1 MLLDDLPNLK
11 DTYASL
17 YSSAMEDLEV
27 DFDSGLE
34 EDELKQEAAPE
45 DSTIFVAFKGNIGDR
60 DFEQKLDTILENV
73 PGLLH
78 MESNKLKLQKIEP
91 WNSVRVT
98 FNIPREAAE
107 RLRILAQNNNQ
118 QLRDLGILSVQIE
131 GEGAIN
137 LALAQNR
144 SQDVRINGPLG
155 ASNSVRMETGF
166 PMQGGQGLI
175 RMSNAAAVMMSQS
188 GNVPSSMVASGASA
202 ELQPRTP
209 RPSSQPE
216 HCLFCLLEKLEHW
229 SVNFY
234 AECNGPTLIWAKYPA
249 AKSSIWIFS
258 SPAPFNA
265 VSSCKQADELSQ
277 LSAATAA
284 DAVADTSSPA
294 TSAAT
299 AGYSTFIYF
308 TSTGSSSPWLEPASF
323 WSTSASSSPGSIGYI
338 DSKPGL
344 EKGPI
349 AWTNAAATS
358 SKTISSN
365 STNSYSSSTSISFWK
380 PASFPGSLKL
390 SPNEQSWPVYCSSNE
405 KPSGR
410 ALTGSYATTT
420 TPPDQQVSC
429 FLSLLLP
436 AGISCIISNS

>member
-1 MLLDDLPNLK
+1 MVLDDLPNLK

-60 DFEQKLDTILENV
+60 DFEQKLDIILENV

-78 MESNKLKLQKIEP
+78 MESTKLKLQKIEP

-166 PMQGGQGLI
+166 PMQGG
-175 RMSNAAAVMMSQS
+175 
-188 GNVPSSMVASGASA
+188 
-202 ELQPRTP
+202 
-209 RPSSQPE
+209 
-216 HCLFCLLEKLEHW
+216 
-229 SVNFY
+229 
-234 AECNGPTLIWAKYPA
+234 
-249 AKSSIWIFS
+249 
-258 SPAPFNA
+258 
-265 VSSCKQADELSQ
+265 
-277 LSAATAA
+277 
-284 DAVADTSSPA
+284 
-294 TSAAT
+294 
-299 AGYSTFIYF
+299 
-308 TSTGSSSPWLEPASF
+308 
-323 WSTSASSSPGSIGYI
+323 
-338 DSKPGL
+338 
-344 EKGPI
+344 
-349 AWTNAAATS
+349 
-358 SKTISSN
+358 
-365 STNSYSSSTSISFWK
+365 
-380 PASFPGSLKL
+380 
-390 SPNEQSWPVYCSSNE
+390 
-405 KPSGR
+405 
-410 ALTGSYATTT
+410 
-420 TPPDQQVSC
+420 
-429 FLSLLLP
+429 
-436 AGISCIISNS
+436 